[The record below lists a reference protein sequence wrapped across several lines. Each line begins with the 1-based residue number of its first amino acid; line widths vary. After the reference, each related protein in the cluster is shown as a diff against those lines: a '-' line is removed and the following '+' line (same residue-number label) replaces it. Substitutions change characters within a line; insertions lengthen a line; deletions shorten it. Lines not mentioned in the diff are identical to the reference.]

1 MATKAEL
8 QDALDQLWEKYGTM
22 LASLNDALDELD
34 KKPKEVIVEKVVE
47 KKVKDKESEDK
58 LKAKHKT
65 ANDKLKEKIK
75 LLQQQLKEKPKEV
88 VKEVV
93 KEVEVEV
100 IVEKEVPVEVEKIV
114 EVERKVEV
122 PKEVVVT
129 REVEVPGPERVVEV
143 PGPERVVEVPGPEKI
158 VYRDK
163 IVEVEKTVVDV
174 ENEARLMEQVNEL
187 QTKLAKIR
195 KQKTTEVIKQVPV
208 EVAVATE
215 NDLAHTA
222 RLLVDSE
229 LNKEDL
235 TEQELIALLQRSS
248 EEDVQKQIGF
258 WATSLPDQEQ
268 QEIESHYIGKK

>member
-8 QDALDQLWEKYGTM
+8 QEALDQLWGKYGTM

-75 LLQQQLKEKPKEV
+75 SLQQQLKEKP
-88 VKEVV
+88 KEVV

-129 REVEVPGPERVVEV
+129 REIEVPGPERVVEV
-143 PGPERVVEVPGPEKI
+143 PGPERIVEVPGPERI
-158 VYRDK
+158 VEVPGPERVVKVPGPERVVEK
-163 IVEVEKTVVDV
+163 IVESNNDEKLKKRIQ
-174 ENEARLMEQVNEL
+174 ELEQAIKEE
-187 QTKLAKIR
+187 KR
-195 KQKTTEVIKQVPV
+195 KNTREVIKQVPV
-208 EVAVATE
+208 EVAIATE

-248 EEDVQKQIGF
+248 EEDVKKQIGF
-258 WATSLPDQEQ
+258 WATALPN
-268 QEIESHYIGKK
+268 KAN

>member
-8 QDALDQLWEKYGTM
+8 QEALDQLWEKYGTM
-22 LASLNDALDELD
+22 LASLNDALDELE

-75 LLQQQLKEKPKEV
+75 SLQQQLKEKPKEV
-88 VKEVV
+88 VKEV
-93 KEVEVEV
+93 EVEI

-129 REVEVPGPERVVEV
+129 REVEVPGPERIVEV
-143 PGPERVVEVPGPEKI
+143 PGPERVVEVPRPEKI

-163 IVEVEKTVVDV
+163 VVEVEKTVVDV
-174 ENEARLMEQVNEL
+174 ESEARLMEQVNEL
-187 QTKLAKIR
+187 QTKLAKVR

-268 QEIESHYIGKK
+268 QNIESHYIGKK

>member
-1 MATKAEL
+1 
-8 QDALDQLWEKYGTM
+8 M

-58 LKAKHKT
+58 LKAKHKA

-75 LLQQQLKEKPKEV
+75 SLQQQLKEKPKEV
-88 VKEVV
+88 VKEV
-93 KEVEVEV
+93 EVEI

-129 REVEVPGPERVVEV
+129 REVEVPGPERIVEREV
-143 PGPERVVEVPGPEKI
+143 PGPER
-158 VYRDK
+158 
-163 IVEVEKTVVDV
+163 IVEVEKLVEVEKTIIDV
-174 ENEARLMEQVNEL
+174 ESEARLQARINDLEQIVK
-187 QTKLAKIR
+187 KLR
-195 KQKTTEVIKQVPV
+195 KQGTKEVIKQVPV
-208 EVAVATE
+208 EVAVPTE
-215 NDLAHTA
+215 NDLQHTA

-235 TEQELIALLQRSS
+235 SEQELVALLQRSS

-268 QEIESHYIGKK
+268 TQIESHYIGKK

>member
-8 QDALDQLWEKYGTM
+8 QEALDQLWEKYGTM
-22 LASLNDALDELD
+22 LASLNDALDELE

-75 LLQQQLKEKPKEV
+75 SLQQQLKEKPKEV
-88 VKEVV
+88 VKEV
-93 KEVEVEV
+93 EVEI

-129 REVEVPGPERVVEV
+129 REVEVPGPERIVEV

-163 IVEVEKTVVDV
+163 VVEVEKTVVDV
-174 ENEARLMEQVNEL
+174 ESEARLMEQVNEL
-187 QTKLAKIR
+187 QTKLAKVR

-268 QEIESHYIGKK
+268 QNIESHYIGKK

>member
-8 QDALDQLWEKYGTM
+8 QEALDQLWEKYGTM

-75 LLQQQLKEKPKEV
+75 SLQQQLKEKPKEV
-88 VKEVV
+88 VKEI
-93 KEVEVEV
+93 EVEV
-100 IVEKEVPVEVEKIV
+100 IVEKEVPVEVEKMV

-129 REVEVPGPERVVEV
+129 HEVEVPGPERIVEV

-158 VYRDK
+158 VYKDK

-174 ENEARLMEQVNEL
+174 ENEARLIEQVNEL
-187 QTKLAKIR
+187 QTKLEKIR

>member
-8 QDALDQLWEKYGTM
+8 QEALDQLWEKYGTM

-58 LKAKHKT
+58 LKASHKT

-75 LLQQQLKEKPKEV
+75 SLQQQLKEKPKEV
-88 VKEVV
+88 VKQ
-93 KEVEVEV
+93 VEVEV

-122 PKEVVVT
+122 PTEVVVT
-129 REVEVPGPERVVEV
+129 REIEV

-163 IVEVEKTVVDV
+163 VVEVEKTVVDV